1 MRVNRLGAVVTGA
14 HGHAGGVQDLPDV
27 MGVNAV
33 DREGDDPEPSARAG
47 PSTRA
52 PSMAASP
59 SSTCWVSVR
68 SPACSRSM
76 PRPARYS
83 TAVRQAAAWAS
94 GWLPASKRAGPD
106 M

>member
-47 PSTRA
+47 RA
-52 PSMAASP
+52 EH
-59 SSTCWVSVR
+59 TCSVDGREPVKHLLGERPLPRVR
-68 SPACSRSM
+68 SVHAQ
-76 PRPARYS
+76 AG
-83 TAVRQAAAWAS
+83 ARQAAAWAS